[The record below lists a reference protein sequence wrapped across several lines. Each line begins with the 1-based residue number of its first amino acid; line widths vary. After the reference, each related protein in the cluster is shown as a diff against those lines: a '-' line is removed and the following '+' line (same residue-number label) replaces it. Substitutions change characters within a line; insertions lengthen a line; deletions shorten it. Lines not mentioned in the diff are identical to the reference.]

1 MRKLIKALRVDHRLL
16 HGQVAFSWTSAL
28 GADCILLAS
37 DTLLNDNLKLQTIKL
52 AKPNG
57 VKVVAKTVD
66 DGIAAITS
74 GITDKY
80 KLFIIVETIE
90 AANRVAKALDIKE
103 INIGGTYPIK
113 GKKEIGTAVFVD
125 DTDIDLLKTMMDDG
139 IYCYIQGV
147 PSSKKIDIKNV
158 I

>member
-1 MRKLIKALRVDHRLL
+1 MIRALRVDHRLL

-37 DTLLNDNLKLQTIKL
+37 DTLLTDSLKLQTIKM
-52 AKPNG
+52 AKPSG
-57 VKVVAKTVD
+57 IKVVGKTVQ
-66 DGIAAITS
+66 DGISAIQS

-90 AANRVAKALDIKE
+90 DANKMAKELGIKE
-103 INIGGTYPIK
+103 VNIGGTYPK
-113 GKKEIGTAVFVD
+113 RGKKEIGTAVFVD
-125 DTDIDLLKTMMDDG
+125 DEDINLLKAMSEEG

-147 PSSKKIDIKNV
+147 PSSKKIDV
-158 I
+158 ASVV